1 MPGRDVTNFHGH
13 LCTQLLLEFIV
24 RSLTLW
30 KYIETAKS
38 LFHGELPPT
47 VHLFVMIDSSPN
59 KSNFTPYVNKIDVIA
74 TVEIGE

>member
-47 VHLFVMIDSSPN
+47 VHLFVIWPDDDADS
-59 KSNFTPYVNKIDVIA
+59 
-74 TVEIGE
+74 EIQAETNQISRHM